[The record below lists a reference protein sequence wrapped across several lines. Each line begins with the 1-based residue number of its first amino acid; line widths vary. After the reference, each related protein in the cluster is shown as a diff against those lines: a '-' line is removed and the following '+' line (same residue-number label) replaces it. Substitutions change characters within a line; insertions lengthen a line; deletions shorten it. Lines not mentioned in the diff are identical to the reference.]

1 MKAII
6 LAGGLGT
13 RLGNLLGGLPKPM
26 APVNGKPFL
35 ELLILMLKRWNIDE
49 IILSVG
55 HRKEI
60 IEEYFGDG
68 QSWGINIAYSRENEP
83 LGTGGAISA
92 AMMMH
97 EDDRYLVMN
106 GDSYF
111 DLDFDSLR
119 NFHELKEAQATLA
132 LTWIKDTGRYGR
144 VDLNER
150 DEITG
155 FREKQ
160 NAQEGYINGGIYILA
175 RSVSSII
182 APGQV
187 SFERE
192 VLPELIG
199 KGLYGYA
206 QNGFFMDIGIAE
218 DYRTFCESFHG
229 TGDIL
234 PDVV

>member
-35 ELLILMLKRWNIDE
+35 EILIIMLKRWNIDE

-55 HRKEI
+55 HRSEV
-60 IEEYFGDG
+60 IEEYFGAG
-68 QSWGINIAYSRENEP
+68 KGCGIKITYSRESEP
-83 LGTGGAISA
+83 LGTGGAIAA
-92 AMMMH
+92 AMRMH
-97 EDDRYLVMN
+97 EDDWYLVMN

-111 DLDFDSLR
+111 DLDFESLR
-119 NFHELKEAQATLA
+119 NFHELKEARATLA
-132 LTWIKDTGRYGR
+132 LTWMKDTGRYGR
-144 VDLNER
+144 VDVNER

-160 NAQEGYINGGIYILA
+160 NAGEGCINGGVYILA
-175 RSVSSII
+175 NSVSSII
-182 APGQV
+182 PPGQV
-187 SFERE
+187 SFERQ

-199 KGLYGYA
+199 KGLYGSV
-206 QNGFFMDIGIAE
+206 QKVFFTDIGIAE
-218 DYRTFCESFHG
+218 DYRTFCKSFH
-229 TGDIL
+229 DASA
-234 PDVV
+234 

>member
-1 MKAII
+1 VPGVKAII

-13 RLGNLLGGLPKPM
+13 RLGDLLGGLPKPM

-35 ELLILMLKRWNIDE
+35 EILIIMLKRWSIGE

-55 HRKEI
+55 HRSEV
-60 IEEYFGDG
+60 IEGYFGTGKDC
-68 QSWGINIAYSRENEP
+68 GIKITYSREREP
-83 LGTGGAISA
+83 LGTGGAIAA
-92 AMMMH
+92 AMKMH

-119 NFHELKEAQATLA
+119 NFHELKAARATLA
-132 LTWIKDTGRYGR
+132 LTWMKDAGRYGR
-144 VDLNER
+144 VDVNER

-160 NAQEGYINGGIYILA
+160 DAGEGCINGGVYILA
-175 RSVSSII
+175 NSVSSII
-182 APGQV
+182 PPGQV

-199 KGLYGYA
+199 KGLYGSA
-206 QNGFFMDIGIAE
+206 RNGFFMDIGIAE
-218 DYRTFCESFHG
+218 DYRTFCKLFHDAS
-229 TGDIL
+229 T
-234 PDVV
+234 